1 LELDFSGAL
10 QLLNG
15 DIMKIYLSDEHI
27 LLRDMVRDFAVN
39 EIRPHAKSVD
49 TGLFP
54 LDNIKK
60 MSELGLMGIP
70 WDEKYGGNGMDTVA
84 LVIAIEEIGKECAS
98 TAATMMAH
106 TSLGTAPIAIF
117 GTQMQKEKYLPDL
130 CSGKILGAFGLTEPN
145 AGSDAGNT
153 QTRAK
158 PKDGG
163 YIVNGHK
170 IFCTNAGYAGTIIF
184 TAILDDGSENK
195 QIGAFISERGT
206 EGLRIGEPEDKM
218 GWKGS
223 DTRSVYFEDM
233 FIPKE
238 NVLGNPS
245 KGFKQ
250 FLRTL
255 TGGRITI
262 GALALGTAQ
271 GAYERALR
279 YSSERK
285 AFGKEI
291 NKFQGVSFKLAD
303 MATAIEAS
311 KHLVYH
317 AAHLKD
323 KGKEIIKEAAMAKLF
338 SSEMCMKVTTEAIQ
352 IFGGYGYIKEY
363 DVERFFRDSKIL
375 EIGEGTSEVQ
385 RIIISRE
392 ILNNLN
398 SI

>member
-1 LELDFSGAL
+1 
-10 QLLNG
+10 
-15 DIMKIYLSDEHI
+15 
-27 LLRDMVRDFAVN
+27 MVREFAIN
-39 EIRPHAKSVD
+39 EIRPNAQSVD

-54 LDNIKK
+54 SENIKK
-60 MSELGLMGIP
+60 MAELGLMGIP
-70 WDEKYGGNGMDTVA
+70 WEDKYGGNGMDTIA

-117 GTQMQKEKYLPDL
+117 GTDEQKEKYLPNL
-130 CSGKILGAFGLTEPN
+130 CSGKMLGAFGLTEPN

-153 QTRAK
+153 QTRAVLK
-158 PKDGG
+158 GDG
-163 YIVNGHK
+163 YIVNGQK
-170 IFCTNAGYAGTIIF
+170 AFCTNAGYAGTIIF
-184 TAILDDGSENK
+184 TAIIDNNNGDKE
-195 QIGAFISERGT
+195 IGAFIVESGA

-233 FIPKE
+233 FVPKE
-238 NVLGNPS
+238 NILGNPS

-279 YSSERK
+279 YSCERE
-285 AFGKEI
+285 AFGKQI
-291 NKFQGVSFKLAD
+291 NKFQGISFKLAD
-303 MATAIEAS
+303 MATSIQAS
-311 KHLVYH
+311 KHLVYS

-323 KGKEIIKEAAMAKLF
+323 KGDDIIKEAAMAKLF
-338 SSEMCMKVTTEAIQ
+338 SSEMCMNVTTEAIQ
-352 IFGGYGYIKEY
+352 ILGGYGYIKEY

-398 SI
+398 SV